1 MPKIAKPKIHLFCP
15 AISILWDRG
24 DDYPE
29 TEIGGITYRS
39 TVPVAKPVVIAV
51 NLDREGFVYL
61 NPDGSRAE
69 GKDADLAAEFANATP
84 STRAPKV

>member
-15 AISILWDRG
+15 AISILFDRG

-29 TEIGGITYRS
+29 TVINGVTYRS
-39 TVPVAKPVVIAV
+39 TVPVAKPVILGV
-51 NLDREGFVYL
+51 NLDREGFVYI

-69 GKDADLAAEFANATP
+69 GKDADLAAEFAAAIP
-84 STRAPKV
+84 SPRAPRF